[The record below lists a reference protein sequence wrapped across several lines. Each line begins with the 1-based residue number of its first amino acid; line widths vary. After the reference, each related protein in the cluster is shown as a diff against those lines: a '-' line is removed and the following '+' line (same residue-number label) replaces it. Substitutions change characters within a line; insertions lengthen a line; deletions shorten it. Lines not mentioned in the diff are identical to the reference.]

1 MQTAPLRGI
10 RYLGQIQHTVGVRDS
25 KVLVAINKDK
35 TAPIFEMA
43 DYGII
48 GDIYEVVPKLS
59 EKLKTV

>member
-1 MQTAPLRGI
+1 
-10 RYLGQIQHTVGVRDS
+10 
-25 KVLVAINKDK
+25 VAINKDK

-48 GDIYEVVPKLS
+48 GDIYEVVPKLT

>member
-1 MQTAPLRGI
+1 MELGI
-10 RYLGQIQHTVGVRDS
+10 SGQIQHTVGIRDA
-25 KVLVAINKDK
+25 KVIVAINKDK

-43 DYGII
+43 DYGIV